1 MPCLRSSATGT
12 RGNAVSGLTYSSYLQ
27 LDKLLSMQE
36 PRTSDTA
43 DREVVLAEHFFI
55 VAHQASEIWLKQ
67 IIADLLAATDA
78 LRPDYGNSDADLCV
92 EYLDRAGRLLALLH
106 DQLIALEKMPL
117 RYFAEFRPHL
127 GTASGAQS
135 RQFHQ
140 LDDLLGNDERQDGLY
155 AAFEAHTVAQGMS
168 VGSVCRLGSSA
179 GALHRVAEGLIEVGN
194 GFWRWKIAHLAVISA
209 MLGERPGTAGTS
221 GANYIA
227 SRIRLPFWQLRL
239 LRGEVHEALVP
250 TGTPN

>member
-1 MPCLRSSATGT
+1 M
-12 RGNAVSGLTYSSYLQ
+12 SGLTYSTYLQ

-36 PRTSDTA
+36 PRTSDAA

-67 IIADLLAATDA
+67 ILADLLAATDA
-78 LRPDYGNSDADLCV
+78 LRPDCGNSDADLSV
-92 EYLDRAGRLLALLH
+92 EYLERAGRLVGLLH
-106 DQLIALEKMPL
+106 DQLVVLEKMPL

-135 RQFHQ
+135 QQIHQ
-140 LDDLLGNDERQDGLY
+140 LDDLLGNDERPEGLY
-155 AAFEAHTVAQGMS
+155 AAFEAYTVSQGMS

-179 GALHRVAEGLIEVGN
+179 GVLHRVAEALIELGN

-209 MLGERPGTAGTS
+209 MLGDQPGTAGSS
-221 GANYIA
+221 GVGYIA
-227 SRIRLPFWQLRL
+227 SRVRLPFPQLRV
-239 LRGEVHEALVP
+239 LRGEVHEALRP
-250 TGTPN
+250 TGMPN